1 MRCPNCNY
9 RKMYVL
15 KSFDLSKSVK
25 RKREC
30 YKCGAKIDTI
40 ELYDVDGTNEDES
53 KFNERLKKLE
63 LDIEEIKNNKDI

>member
-1 MRCPNCNY
+1 
-9 RKMYVL
+9 MYVL
-15 KSFDLSKSVK
+15 KSFDLSKAVK

-30 YKCGAKIDTI
+30 YKCGTKIETI

-63 LDIEEIKNNKDI
+63 LDIEEIKNNKDL

>member
-40 ELYDVDGTNEDES
+40 ELYDVDGTNEEES

>member
-1 MRCPNCNY
+1 
-9 RKMYVL
+9 MYVL

-53 KFNERLKKLE
+53 KINERLKKLE
-63 LDIEEIKNNKDI
+63 SEIQELKKNKDL